1 MGAAGS
7 RCSRDVIGNLP
18 PPRLASASL
27 RVALTRGQASP
38 QQDGQLR
45 LGEPARAAKAP
56 VPAAPAK
63 FPRLV
68 PLNLSPVPVPE
79 PVPEGRGM
87 ECRDHLG
94 LHLELGV
101 KSILGHR
108 STLRNKTMVCKSTGA
123 RKEKQETEGC
133 GITHGRGLKQ
143 DARARK
149 SWCPL

>member
-1 MGAAGS
+1 MSSGIFRLHVSPLLPSELPSLAG
-7 RCSRDVIGNLP
+7 RP
-18 PPRLASASL
+18 PLSKTASSGL
-27 RVALTRGQASP
+27 VSQPEQQRHLSQLLQQSSP
-38 QQDGQLR
+38 DW
-45 LGEPARAAKAP
+45 
-56 VPAAPAK
+56 
-63 FPRLV
+63 V